1 MSKQATFRQVAIVT
15 RPESDEAETI
25 RREIAAML
33 ERRGIRAVA
42 VVRDFREE
50 SASKGAQAPR
60 YDLGIAVGG
69 DGTLLMA
76 AHLLARRGVPLIGV
90 NTGRLGFLADCS
102 PRDIAGH
109 LDAILD
115 GQYLEEQRLL
125 AEYRLRREGETLLEG
140 IAVNE
145 VAVQKRDISRL
156 FVCETRIDGRFLGR
170 QRGDGLIVATPTGST
185 AYALASGG
193 PILFPSLDVLA
204 LVPVCPHTLGSRPL
218 AIGSQQEIEV
228 RIDPGGKHRAGLMR
242 DGQLVRELRPGDNVQ
257 IRGSGLRLRL
267 IHPLNYDYFDILRSK
282 LKWGRAPC

>member
-25 RREIAAML
+25 RREIAAIL

-42 VVRDFREE
+42 VVRDSREE
-50 SASKGAQAPR
+50 PAPKGAEEPR

-69 DGTLLMA
+69 DGTLLKT
-76 AHLLARRGVPLIGV
+76 AHLLAHRGVPLIGV

-109 LDAILD
+109 LDAILS
-115 GQYLEEQRLL
+115 GQYLEERRLL

-145 VAVQKRDISRL
+145 VAVQKHDISRL
-156 FVCETRIDGRFLGR
+156 FVCETRIDGHFLGR

-193 PILFPSLDVLA
+193 PILFPSLEVLA

-218 AIGSQQEIEV
+218 AVGSEQEIEV
-228 RIDPGGKHRAGLMR
+228 RIDPGGKQRAGLMR
-242 DGQLVRELRPGDNVQ
+242 DGQLVQELRPGDSVQ
-257 IRGSGLRLRL
+257 IRGSGPRLRL
-267 IHPLNYDYFDILRSK
+267 IHPLNYNYFGILRTK
-282 LKWGRAPC
+282 LKWGRTPC